1 MLILFWNWVKKEKVT
16 SMKLRMRYTFAI
28 VVLIISGF
36 TLGTKNVQAVETNQY
51 GIVIDGK
58 FDDWEGKPKTDI
70 YFSYNNGNVTKQ
82 GSFLSDGKYLYIY
95 IDMDPYKKGHNY
107 RFQGSGWY
115 LSVGDSRYSL
125 RFILENNKSNVA
137 LGTIAKISG
146 VATWPE
152 NDPQQI
158 FVQQWTIPDIIGYVK
173 ADSIPNSGK
182 IRDRAEIRIP
192 LAGIFNNPDIV
203 KEMTISNN
211 NLGEQKITVTG
222 GSTGGVVIVV
232 SGFMIASAVVYR
244 NTKKKKRASL

>member
-82 GSFLSDGKYLYIY
+82 GSFLFDGKYLYIY

-107 RFQGSGWY
+107 RFQGSGWNLQVGNSVTS
-115 LSVGDSRYSL
+115 LSFKLDSDIWSL
-125 RFILENNKSNVA
+125 REGNKLNMYEIWSWSNNDPNHLFKNQA
-137 LGTIAKISG
+137 ISG
-146 VATWPE
+146 A
-152 NDPQQI
+152 
-158 FVQQWTIPDIIGYVK
+158 IGYVVTENVG
-173 ADSIPNSGK
+173 NSWTW
-182 IRDRAEIRIP
+182 RDRAEIRIP

-203 KEMTISNN
+203 KEMTIYNGN
-211 NLGEQKITVTG
+211 MGEQKITVTG

-244 NTKKKKRASL
+244 NSKKKRVSR